1 MIRKLYSQLH
11 KLRLD
16 NGLYIAA
23 DGDHYKRCWL
33 RDMSYCVMPELKNN
47 PEYYKQT
54 YQSILDYFH
63 FVEKKYNNKIT
74 RLLDKTDFN
83 PSKDYEFIHPRFNCD
98 FTEIDQPWGYR
109 QWDAWFIVIYGI
121 AIGEQNGIN
130 IIRNQTDVDM
140 INLLLKIAD
149 KHKFYLLPESGI
161 WENEQDIRSST
172 LAAMVAGMREIQ
184 KVTKYNFKVSKNL
197 EEDTKK
203 RLYDLFPNETS
214 TRQHDLALLT
224 LIFPFDVLDN
234 NQAKIIIK
242 NIEDNLLRENGV
254 IRHKGDWYYNR
265 ANKGDMD
272 RFGFSN
278 MYVDGTFD
286 NHEAE
291 WVFGFLFLALAHH
304 KIGNIEKTKYY
315 LNKVLVKY
323 PDGSIPELCFAHTDI
338 PNDNKNLCWAIALVL
353 VLLEKLE
360 SQQSDFYN

>member
-1 MIRKLYSQLH
+1 LINKLYSQLH
-11 KLRLD
+11 KLRLN
-16 NGLYIAA
+16 NGLYVASV
-23 DGDHYKRCWL
+23 GEHYQYCWL
-33 RDMSYCVMPELKNN
+33 RDIGYCAMPELNRN

-63 FVEKKYNNKIT
+63 FVEKNYDNKIT
-74 RLLDKTDFN
+74 KLLDKTDFSSN
-83 PSKDYEFIHPRFNCD
+83 KDWEFIHPRFNCD

-109 QWDAWFIVIYGI
+109 QWDAWFIIIYGI

-130 IIRNQTDVDM
+130 IIRNKADVDI
-140 INLLLKIAD
+140 INLLLEIAD

-161 WENEQDIRSST
+161 WENEPDIRSST
-172 LAAMVAGMREIQ
+172 LAAIVAGMREIK
-184 KVTKYNFKVSKNL
+184 KVSKYNFIVSEELEKN
-197 EEDTKK
+197 TKR

-234 NQAKIIIK
+234 EQAKIIIK

-265 ANKGDMD
+265 ANKYDMD

-278 MYVDGTFD
+278 MYVDGFYEG
-286 NHEAE
+286 NEAP
-291 WVFGFLFLALAHH
+291 WIFGLLFLALAYHR
-304 KIGNIEKTKYY
+304 IGNIEKTKYY
-315 LNKVLVKY
+315 LNKVLAKY
-323 PDGSIPELCFAHTDI
+323 PDGSIPELCFAHTDT

-353 VLLEKLE
+353 ILLEKLE
-360 SQQSDFYN
+360 IKQSDFYN